1 MTNGLI
7 RAEILRKGTRLNQK
21 DIQILLGKSRQS
33 AKKIY
38 EKAIELDN
46 AELGIY
52 QTDNKAR
59 LKTVLTVE
67 GITFSEL
74 ERQIKFERWLEK
86 EKADSDVSAAQK

>member
-21 DIQILLGKSRQS
+21 DIQI

>member
-59 LKTVLTVE
+59 LKTVLAVE